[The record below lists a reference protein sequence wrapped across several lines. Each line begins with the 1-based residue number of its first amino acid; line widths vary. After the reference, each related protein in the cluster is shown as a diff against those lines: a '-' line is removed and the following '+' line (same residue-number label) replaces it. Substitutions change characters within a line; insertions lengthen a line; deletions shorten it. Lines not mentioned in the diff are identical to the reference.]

1 MQYLK
6 VIRSIEVTQ
15 LSNGHVLPTLVLHL
29 LLDLQFEFPR
39 LGKLLEMVLEMVL
52 VMELVPVLALVLG
65 RVWAVVLVLVSDLG
79 SVLWLDSESVFWLGI
94 V

>member
-39 LGKLLEMVLEMVL
+39 LGKLLEMVLG
-52 VMELVPVLALVLG
+52 MELVPVLVLVLG

-79 SVLWLDSESVFWLGI
+79 SVLWLDSESVLWLGI